1 MLHTDNK
8 KQIRKLIPSPSKR
21 RVDFTIGQ
29 TWSGPIKLG
38 PTCSTFICF
47 KMWDIRSCSRLQYLT
62 LTFTRYYSLYRG
74 TRDSNKILYY
84 LNTYFTQGSGFK
96 KLCNVLHCTE
106 LYCTV
111 TYCTVLYT
119 LLYSN
124 APKLL
129 LSRSIYVAIHSNNV
143 FLRFITVN
151 YLELRTR
158 GEQRRMWRQVI
169 KFADTHTC
177 NQVKSNSK
185 AEATLSTVVCGYYG
199 RGPRI
204 AHNIL

>member
-1 MLHTDNK
+1 MYCT
-8 KQIRKLIPSPSKR
+8 
-21 RVDFTIGQ
+21 V
-29 TWSGPIKLG
+29 
-38 PTCSTFICF
+38 
-47 KMWDIRSCSRLQYLT
+47 
-62 LTFTRYYSLYRG
+62 LY
-74 TRDSNKILYY
+74 
-84 LNTYFTQGSGFK
+84 
-96 KLCNVLHCTE
+96 CTE

-158 GEQRRMWRQVI
+158 GEQRRMWRQMI
-169 KFADTHTC
+169 KFADRQTC
-177 NQVKSNSK
+177 NQSSK
-185 AEATLSTVVCGYYG
+185 QSLIQKLRPPYPLWSVDTTVAGQLFGTPYQRRTEEDVETSDKIC
-199 RGPRI
+199 
-204 AHNIL
+204 